1 MHHLI
6 FKQYLTHHEFQRE
19 ISHHTLTRLSE
30 KFTRQIWNHMSHVKP
45 FPTLNSIT
53 GVIGLLN
60 KSMPTSKQ
68 PHAHLPPP
76 PHPTLTLLVI
86 S

>member
-1 MHHLI
+1 MNS
-6 FKQYLTHHEFQRE
+6 KGK
-19 ISHHTLTRLSE
+19 ISHHTLTRLSV
-30 KFTRQIWNHMSHVKP
+30 KFTCQIWNHMSHVKP

-76 PHPTLTLLVI
+76 PPPIQH
-86 S
+86 

>member
-1 MHHLI
+1 MMNS
-6 FKQYLTHHEFQRE
+6 KGK
-19 ISHHTLTRLSE
+19 ISHHTLTCLSV

-68 PHAHLPPP
+68 PHHTYPSPD
-76 PHPTLTLLVI
+76 PTLTLLVI